1 MANPSTDGLAFV
13 SRETLSDRVY
23 EQLRTAI
30 LSGLIGDETELNQVE
45 LAERF
50 GVSRVPVRE
59 ALMRL
64 EAERL
69 VSANSFQRYR
79 VATLS
84 REQVIE
90 LTEIRE
96 EIEVLA
102 LRSALVAA
110 RAKKLDLKGLR
121 TAASR
126 LSPKDDVSQWI
137 EADRAFHRLLHGGDT
152 MAARLVDD
160 IRVRIHR
167 YVRGAIAG
175 EARRAEAMREHKA
188 ILDAIEAQDPA
199 RAESLLRKHIAAT
212 RSLLARRLGEATTMD
227 EERRPR

>member
-1 MANPSTDGLAFV
+1 MANASTESLASV

-23 EQLRTAI
+23 EQLRSAI
-30 LSGLIGDETELNQVE
+30 FSGLIDDESELNQVE

-64 EAERL
+64 EAEQL

-79 VATLS
+79 VASLS
-84 REQVIE
+84 PEQVIE

-102 LRSALVAA
+102 LRAA
-110 RAKKLDLKGLR
+110 VVKGKRLDLKELR
-121 TAASR
+121 AAASR
-126 LSPKDDVSQWI
+126 LSPKDDVSKWI
-137 EADRAFHRLLHGGDT
+137 EADRAFHRLLDGGDT
-152 MAARLVDD
+152 MSARLVDD

-167 YVRGAIAG
+167 YVRGAIAS
-175 EARRAEAMREHKA
+175 EDRRVEAMREHKA
-188 ILDAIEAQDPA
+188 ILDALEARQPA
-199 RAESLLRKHIAAT
+199 RAEALLRKHISVT
-212 RSLLARRLGEATTMD
+212 RSLLAKRLGEHGTTD
-227 EERRPR
+227 PKTAR